1 MFDKGRT
8 NARLSIIAEQCASA
22 ALEVARQ
29 DYREYMAALTP
40 GQTVEPMGKLK
51 GRAGQERLYAS
62 CEEFRE
68 KAAAV
73 LAQAEREASDEMAE
87 APSAAAL
94 AYVQALGARSRVTKT
109 ELEAAF
115 RNYGD
120 NWSIYR
126 TLRDIEARQAREG
139 HPAFVTGIS
148 STLDGAMEYVED
160 AKKAIDRF
168 INGVRFQEYKDE
180 NDLKSRLSFLQMALN
195 GIADGNAFAG
205 IVGGITGGHE
215 GGEPS
220 GDGASQGE

>member
-29 DYREYMAALTP
+29 DYKEYMAALKP

-73 LAQAEREASDEMAE
+73 LAQAEREA
-87 APSAAAL
+87 
-94 AYVQALGARSRVTKT
+94 LGARSRVTKT

-126 TLRDIEARQAREG
+126 ALRDIEARQAREG

-180 NDLKSRLSFLQMALN
+180 SDLKSRLSFLQMALN
-195 GIADGNAFAG
+195 GIAEGNAFAG

-220 GDGASQGE
+220 GDGAPQGE

>member
-1 MFDKGRT
+1 
-8 NARLSIIAEQCASA
+8 
-22 ALEVARQ
+22 
-29 DYREYMAALTP
+29 MAALKP

-73 LAQAEREASDEMAE
+73 LAQAEREAGDEMAE